1 MEAISTAVTLAWP
14 LLFNGAKF
22 GNGGGYRQTTVVSVI
37 YEGRESVPLEAT
49 ELKELSFPS
58 QSAALD
64 WMSLAKETLPNA
76 TPLTPEERVSI
87 NEFFWSHFK

>member
-1 MEAISTAVTLAWP
+1 MEAISTAITLAWP
-14 LLFNGAKF
+14 LLFNGGKF
-22 GNGGGYRQTTVVSVI
+22 GGVYRQTTVVSVI
-37 YEGRESVPLEAT
+37 YEGRESVPLEAA
-49 ELKELSFPS
+49 ELKELSLPS

-76 TPLTPEERVSI
+76 TPLTPEERASI

>member
-22 GNGGGYRQTTVVSVI
+22 GNGGEYRQTTVASVI

-49 ELKELSFPS
+49 ELMELSLS

-64 WMSLAKETLPNA
+64 WMSLAKEALPNA
-76 TPLTPEERVSI
+76 MPLTEERVSI